1 MGGCRSARGVRPEIA
16 LQASAPGTV
25 ADLAARGLGVAI
37 LTASTVDD
45 GALSGL
51 EIADLD
57 APALL
62 ALVWRHT
69 DTPALRELVH
79 NCRTAFA

>member
-1 MGGCRSARGVRPEIA
+1 M
-16 LQASAPGTV
+16 
-25 ADLAARGLGVAI
+25 
-37 LTASTVDD
+37 VDD
-45 GALSGL
+45 GALRAL
-51 EIADLD
+51 NIADLD

-62 ALVWRHT
+62 ALIWRHT

>member
-1 MGGCRSARGVRPEIA
+1 M
-16 LQASAPGTV
+16 
-25 ADLAARGLGVAI
+25 
-37 LTASTVDD
+37 VDD
-45 GALSGL
+45 EALRGL

-62 ALVWRHT
+62 ALVWRDT
-69 DTPALRELVH
+69 DAPALRELVR

>member
-1 MGGCRSARGVRPEIA
+1 MRPDIA
-16 LQASAPGTV
+16 LQASAPGSV

-37 LTASTVDD
+37 LTASMVDD
-45 GALSGL
+45 GTLRGL
-51 EIADLD
+51 QIADLD

-69 DTPALRELVH
+69 DTPALRELVR